1 MAQSTSSLQPR
12 EDQLPA
18 KEVAQTRKDLLS
30 KQFLNHIEDIPRN
43 GDPVDLPGLWK
54 KVCRRKQLLFLLAAI
69 NLGVQINNV
78 FLQGHLNHYNCS
90 TWTALRL
97 QHFCPLSLVHV
108 LPPSPAP
115 PFTHLAHLFNLAGRL
130 HPLVFCDNWL
140 LSGHVLHPKRASLDR
155 VSPAHILWL
164 YLPFTEKLKAFG
176 YNSAN
181 THRPNVNGEVS
192 SSILGRLMF
201 AFVWPMM
208 VMSESCGDPIPICPS
223 LG

>member
-1 MAQSTSSLQPR
+1 MQ
-12 EDQLPA
+12 
-18 KEVAQTRKDLLS
+18 
-30 KQFLNHIEDIPRN
+30 
-43 GDPVDLPGLWK
+43 
-54 KVCRRKQLLFLLAAI
+54 VCRRKQLLFLLAAI

-97 QHFCPLSLVHV
+97 VSEMLFASNTFVLSAWYMSCHQVPRHHSLTLHICSTSLVAFIHWYFV
-108 LPPSPAP
+108 TIGCS
-115 PFTHLAHLFNLAGRL
+115 LATSYIPREPHWTEYLLLTFCGCICLVGATIPIGPKL
-130 HPLVFCDNWL
+130 HQDMT
-140 LSGHVLHPKRASLDR
+140 G
-155 VSPAHILWL
+155 L
-164 YLPFTEKLKAFG
+164 YTTSVTEKLKAFG